1 MERREAFEVLRLE
14 EDATADDVRIARRRL
29 AKDLHPDHGG
39 DAARMRQLNVA
50 TAAALS
56 AISERGT
63 NPPAASPP
71 PASSP
76 PSTSRRPAPAPR
88 GPRQVMEDVP
98 SFVVE
103 ALPVVTF
110 ELLASVAPQLG
121 RVLDDDPPYVLEM
134 LMLMPSQCWCRLE
147 VLPDAGASTVN
158 LYVGALGADD
168 PPTVEAVRD
177 AWIAAINAAEWPKP
191 S

>member
-1 MERREAFEVLRLE
+1 MEQREAFEVLQLSV
-14 EDATADDVRIARRRL
+14 DATADDVRVARRRL

-39 DAARMRQLNVA
+39 DADRMRELNVA
-50 TAAALS
+50 TAAALE
-56 AISERGT
+56 AIGDRAG
-63 NPPAASPP
+63 PHLDPVAPAPP
-71 PASSP
+71 PN
-76 PSTSRRPAPAPR
+76 PAPAPPAR
-88 GPRQVMEDVP
+88 GPRRVVEDVP

-110 ELLASVAPQLG
+110 ELLSSVAPLLG
-121 RVLDDDPPYVLEM
+121 RVLDEDPPYVLEVAM
-134 LMLMPSQCWCRLE
+134 RHPASCWCRLE

-158 LYVGALGADD
+158 LYVGAFGVED

-177 AWIAAINAAEWPKP
+177 VWIGAINEAEWPLP

>member
-1 MERREAFEVLRLE
+1 MLQLSV
-14 EDATADDVRIARRRL
+14 DATADDVRVARRRL

-39 DAARMRQLNVA
+39 DADRMRELNVA
-50 TAAALS
+50 TAAALE
-56 AISERGT
+56 AIGDRAG
-63 NPPAASPP
+63 PGGDPV
-71 PASSP
+71 
-76 PSTSRRPAPAPR
+76 APAPPPEPAPTPPAR
-88 GPRQVMEDVP
+88 GPRWVVEDVP

-110 ELLASVAPQLG
+110 ELLSSVAPQLG
-121 RVLDDDPPYVLEM
+121 RVLDEDPPYVIEVAM
-134 LMLMPSQCWCRLE
+134 RHPAPCWCRLE

-158 LYVGALGADD
+158 LYVGAFGVGD

-177 AWIAAINAAEWPKP
+177 VWIVAINEAEWPLP